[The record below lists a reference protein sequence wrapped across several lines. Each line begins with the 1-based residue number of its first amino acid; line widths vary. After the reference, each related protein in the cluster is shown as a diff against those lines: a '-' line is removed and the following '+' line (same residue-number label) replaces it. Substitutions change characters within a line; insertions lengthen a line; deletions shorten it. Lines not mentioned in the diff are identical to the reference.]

1 MSRLHGNRWKAGVR
15 TTALAGL
22 LTALSFGFADTS
34 LRLGATFPGWDKLGS
49 TGAEGRLEEMV
60 VDLARGYA
68 RQIGSYCSL
77 PEVFLR
83 EGSTSW
89 RSALLFYETYLP
101 YGARE
106 EVLLESRTQ
115 RVSIVRR
122 SYGGDAMVVLVE
134 IDDLGVAMAVCGI

>member
-1 MSRLHGNRWKAGVR
+1 MAQSHGSKWMVIIR
-15 TTALAGL
+15 TLAVAGL
-22 LTALSFGFADTS
+22 LATLSVGFADTS
-34 LRLGATFPGWDKLGS
+34 LRLGATFPGWDKLRS

-68 RQIGSYCSL
+68 RQIGRYCSL

-83 EGSTSW
+83 ERSTSW
-89 RSALLFYETYLP
+89 RSALLYYESYLP

-115 RVSIVRR
+115 RVSIVRPNFG
-122 SYGGDAMVVLVE
+122 SDAMVVLVVL
-134 IDDLGVAMAVCGI
+134 DDLGVAMAVCGI